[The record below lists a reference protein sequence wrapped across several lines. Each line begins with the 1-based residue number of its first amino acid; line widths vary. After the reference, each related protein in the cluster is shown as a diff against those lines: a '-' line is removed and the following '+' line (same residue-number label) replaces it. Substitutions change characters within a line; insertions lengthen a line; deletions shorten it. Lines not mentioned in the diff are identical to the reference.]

1 MGMRGPLHAAI
12 SNLGGSQSVS
22 RVVSSSHVQLHGAG
36 GDLDLIRTGFVPGGH
51 NQIRKE

>member
-1 MGMRGPLHAAI
+1 MWPSVIQGGP
-12 SNLGGSQSVS
+12 SQFHCM
-22 RVVSSSHVQLHGAG
+22 VSSSHVQLHGAG